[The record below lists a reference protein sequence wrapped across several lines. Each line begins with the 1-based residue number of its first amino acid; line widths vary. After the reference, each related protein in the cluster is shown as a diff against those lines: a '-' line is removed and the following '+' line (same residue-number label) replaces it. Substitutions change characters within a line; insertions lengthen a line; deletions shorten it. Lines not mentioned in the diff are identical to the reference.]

1 MITKTSMF
9 ASCAALALA
18 AAMTACGGPSNE
30 AGKET
35 TPAGGGEQ
43 APAKAA
49 AATIQGKSGSD
60 MTGTATFTTEG
71 DKVNL
76 KIDVSGLTPGKHAVH
91 IHENGDC
98 SSPDA
103 ESAGG
108 HWNPTNEEHGK
119 WGEHPFHLGDIGNI
133 DVGDDG
139 KGSLSMSTDLWSIGT
154 GGKSDVT
161 NHAIV
166 VHAQPDDFKTQPAG
180 GAGTRVG
187 CGVIQQR

>member
-18 AAMTACGGPSNE
+18 AALTACGGPSKE

-35 TPAGGGEQ
+35 TPAGGEQ

-49 AATIQGKSGSD
+49 SATIEGKSGSS
-60 MTGTATFTTEG
+60 MTGTATFTTVG
-71 DKVNL
+71 DKVDL
-76 KIDVSGLTPGKHAVH
+76 KIDVAGLTPGKHGVH
-91 IHENGDC
+91 IHEKGDC

-103 ESAGG
+103 ESAGP

-139 KGSLSMSTDLWSIGT
+139 KGTLSMSTDLWSIGT
-154 GGKSDVT
+154 GGKSDLVG
-161 NHAIV
+161 HSIV
-166 VHAQPDDFKTQPAG
+166 VHADADDFKTQPSG
-180 GAGTRVG
+180 NSGARVG
-187 CGVIQQR
+187 CGVIEQR